1 MTTMAGVYF
10 SVAVTLTTDMIKH
23 LIIASRKGQ
32 KIKQEETVCV
42 WSHCEE
48 LVIICK

>member
-23 LIIASRKGQ
+23 LII
-32 KIKQEETVCV
+32 
-42 WSHCEE
+42 
-48 LVIICK
+48 VIVGKDKRLNKKKPYVFGHIVRSW